1 MLFHVDGDARPQH
14 VISIRWTSP
23 EGPIYVTREH
33 WVQAEETYEPAPNV
47 IDTRPALVLQ
57 RELVGTID
65 VRQMADTA
73 ALAAELARY
82 VQLAVTGT
90 SRLPITSVESPLPA
104 FSFGRLS
111 YAPSAAG
118 QGEPVSDPVVWIER
132 GLAAAASMEDQAR
145 TLELALR
152 AAEPG
157 QLGDVAR
164 AWQQRLD
171 ALGLSA
177 RRTVDVFR
185 QIFNQVAL
193 TPYTG
198 LVDNLVALGERL
210 VELGHWGEL
219 ERVDVFAFFLRQL
232 FRHLTAFD
240 LVTYHN
246 QGANYPDALLLGA
259 ILNPLLACIERRPE
273 WFLSQAGDLAEL
285 DRTKRLRRRALRGSW
300 ILARQYAGHRV
311 PDLPTSPGE
320 NVRVLA
326 GASYQVPVEQLQR
339 SAARRRQL
347 FETNPLQAP
356 GERVARVLR
365 QSFQDLDDPRELA
378 ELGTALYL
386 DRPLGL
392 LKQPG
397 AVDRTP
403 LVSYVAFSRSIA
415 TGRLELI
422 GQGEAVLPARRGRL
436 GDLLDGLLDRLGTQG
451 LPVERLPERQGAGVV
466 SLADALRTA
475 SDFRL
480 LHSTRS
486 SLGTL
491 LGGYDLAPLAERYAG
506 PHAWL
511 VSAADV
517 LAVRTEAQAGALAGE
532 PFFTAFDGAL
542 RQRIQFALPRGRQA
556 GYVERAGSEW
566 LAPALRVTHVDGQAC
581 DVVLPAA
588 CCTRGDST

>member
-259 ILNPLLACIERRPE
+259 ILNPLLACI
-273 WFLSQAGDLAEL
+273 D
-285 DRTKRLRRRALRGSW
+285 
-300 ILARQYAGHRV
+300 
-311 PDLPTSPGE
+311 
-320 NVRVLA
+320 
-326 GASYQVPVEQLQR
+326 
-339 SAARRRQL
+339 
-347 FETNPLQAP
+347 
-356 GERVARVLR
+356 
-365 QSFQDLDDPRELA
+365 
-378 ELGTALYL
+378 
-386 DRPLGL
+386 
-392 LKQPG
+392 
-397 AVDRTP
+397 
-403 LVSYVAFSRSIA
+403 
-415 TGRLELI
+415 
-422 GQGEAVLPARRGRL
+422 
-436 GDLLDGLLDRLGTQG
+436 
-451 LPVERLPERQGAGVV
+451 
-466 SLADALRTA
+466 
-475 SDFRL
+475 
-480 LHSTRS
+480 
-486 SLGTL
+486 
-491 LGGYDLAPLAERYAG
+491 AG
-506 PHAWL
+506 PN
-511 VSAADV
+511 
-517 LAVRTEAQAGALAGE
+517 G
-532 PFFTAFDGAL
+532 F
-542 RQRIQFALPRGRQA
+542 
-556 GYVERAGSEW
+556 
-566 LAPALRVTHVDGQAC
+566 
-581 DVVLPAA
+581 
-588 CCTRGDST
+588 